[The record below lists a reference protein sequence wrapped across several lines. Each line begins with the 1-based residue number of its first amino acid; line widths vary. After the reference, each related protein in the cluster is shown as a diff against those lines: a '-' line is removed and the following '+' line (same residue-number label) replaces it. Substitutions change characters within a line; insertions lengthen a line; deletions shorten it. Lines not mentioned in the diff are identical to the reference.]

1 MSWGTPGRF
10 DTIVLPI
17 TAIVGDQGELKEV
30 IKRSAADLGRRA
42 DEVTP
47 VDAWGAVSSYRNV
60 GFDSWAGT
68 DDSKELFTQARAQG
82 LLGGVRKLITERD
95 PALKV
100 ALAVG
105 AWKTSEAFHE
115 LAKSPAR
122 RATFIDSLADIVK
135 RFPMITAV
143 VLDWEYPGRPGR
155 GNPHGPQDAANY
167 ALLIRELKQ
176 KLPAV
181 RISVTLGAS
190 VETLEAANVPAL
202 VAAGA
207 DQLHLMAYDYFGTPW
222 SKALGHTAN
231 LRVTESAENSVDAA
245 VSFPLDQGVASRTI
259 HRASARSAT
268 TPATHRSPAGP
279 RCSAPT
285 PRATARRSA
294 PSSRGGPSGSTS
306 SPTTSVSNTRAA
318 ATVSS
323 SSPTCGP
330 TPTTSTTPRARS
342 SSPWTHPA
350 RCGPRPSTRPSANS
364 AACSSTRRTP
374 TTASSRTPPAKASAP
389 RRPIRSSTWRPTTSP
404 AKPPPPDLSPWGGRR
419 DSAAQTLWPRR
430 WRGHRCSGVGT
441 EAQTH
446 EVSSADGSLRLKS

>member
-1 MSWGTPGRF
+1 MTDNNSAGPGQDLMSWGTPGRF

-245 VSFPLDQGVASRTI
+245 VSFPWIRESPP
-259 HRASARSAT
+259 ARST
-268 TPATHRSPAGP
+268 GRQHDQQQRPQRTDHQLVPAARHLHPGRRHDGRHLRVGADRVVRHPHQPPRSRIPGRPQRFRPLHRPAGRRRLP
-279 RCSAPT
+279 LQPPEPGLHLPGHTPHGAGQGPVRGRAPT
-285 PRATARRSA
+285 RR
-294 PSSRGGPSGSTS
+294 PVHRRGG
-306 SPTTSVSNTRAA
+306 R
-318 ATVSS
+318 
-323 SSPTCGP
+323 
-330 TPTTSTTPRARS
+330 RQ
-342 SSPWTHPA
+342 
-350 RCGPRPSTRPSANS
+350 RPPLE
-364 AACSSTRRTP
+364 RR
-374 TTASSRTPPAKASAP
+374 P
-389 RRPIRSSTWRPTTSP
+389 RRPRRQGDRS
-404 AKPPPPDLSPWGGRR
+404 
-419 DSAAQTLWPRR
+419 
-430 WRGHRCSGVGT
+430 GHRHG
-441 EAQTH
+441 ALLLH
-446 EVSSADGSLRLKS
+446 RRNHRP